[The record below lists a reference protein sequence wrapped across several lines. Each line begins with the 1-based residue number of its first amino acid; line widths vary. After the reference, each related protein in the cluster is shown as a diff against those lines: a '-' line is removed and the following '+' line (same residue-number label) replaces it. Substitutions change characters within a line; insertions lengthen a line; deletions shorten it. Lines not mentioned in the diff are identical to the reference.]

1 MVLAHQVKFAQDIGY
16 SSKFAASIFGL
27 FGVSMV
33 AGQLS
38 ASISDR
44 IGREWVLV
52 TGCFL
57 SILSVFALTQVQDT
71 SSSWLLYLYS
81 LGFGY
86 GSGLQAPMVFVGAS
100 DLFAGKH
107 FGAINGMILA
117 GMGIGG
123 SFGPWLGGFLY
134 DLFGSYQYAFGIAML
149 CFALSALAFVIAAPR
164 QKIVFNPA

>member
-1 MVLAHQVKFAQDIGY
+1 MGPRRRMLSINTFCFCTHSGPGYFQQLVTLSLLPSFGY
-16 SSKFAASIFGL
+16 SSK
-27 FGVSMV
+27 
-33 AGQLS
+33 
-38 ASISDR
+38 
-44 IGREWVLV
+44 
-52 TGCFL
+52 
-57 SILSVFALTQVQDT
+57 
-71 SSSWLLYLYS
+71 
-81 LGFGY
+81 
-86 GSGLQAPMVFVGAS
+86 LQAPTVFVGAS
-100 DLFAGKH
+100 IFFSGKH